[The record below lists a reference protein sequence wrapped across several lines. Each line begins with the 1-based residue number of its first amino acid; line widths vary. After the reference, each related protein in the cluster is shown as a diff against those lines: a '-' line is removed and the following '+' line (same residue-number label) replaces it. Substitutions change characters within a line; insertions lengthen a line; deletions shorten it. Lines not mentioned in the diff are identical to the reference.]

1 MVHMDKVVIIT
12 GATSGIGQETALY
25 FAEKGDRVVGIGRS
39 EKRGKALEESSE
51 GLKGSIDF
59 YQVDVSNEEEVKQF
73 FEDFKATYEKLD
85 ILFNNAGVADV
96 AIGPLS
102 RVSDEEWDR
111 LFHINLKSIYYMV
124 NHSERLFEK
133 NAAIVNNAA
142 IVGTIKYPSA
152 LPAYSAAKAG
162 VVALS
167 KSLAS
172 RYAKRKIRVNV
183 ISPGPIDTPLAR
195 KLYGTE
201 DGFQKAYKQHPRGSF
216 GTPLEIA
223 KVVYFLSSEDASYIN
238 CHNLVID
245 GGYTLS

>member
-1 MVHMDKVVIIT
+1 MDKVVIVT
-12 GATSGIGQETALY
+12 GATSGIGQETARY
-25 FAEKGDRVVGIGRS
+25 FAEKGATVVGVGRS
-39 EKRGKALEESSE
+39 KERGEQLEQSSE
-51 GLKGSIDF
+51 DLSGSIDF
-59 YQVDVSNEEEVKQF
+59 YQVDVGKEEEVEQF
-73 FEDFKATYEKLD
+73 IKKIMTTYEKVNV
-85 ILFNNAGVADV
+85 LFNNAGVANV
-96 AIGPLS
+96 ALGPLS

-124 NHSERLFEK
+124 NHSERLFGK

-142 IVGTIKYPSA
+142 IVGTHKYPSA

-167 KSLAS
+167 KSMAS
-172 RYAKRKIRVNV
+172 RYAKRKIRVNA

-195 KLYGTE
+195 KLYGSE
-201 DGFQKAYKQHPRGSF
+201 EGFQKAFKQHPRGSF

-223 KVVYFLSSEDASYIN
+223 KAVYFLSSEDASYIN
-238 CHNLVID
+238 GHNLVID